1 MSELVEGL
9 ARAAELLRRARHVVA
24 LTGAGVSTASGIP
37 DFRSAGSGL
46 WEKVDPLEVASL
58 PAFRYHPERFYHWL
72 RPFAQLMQTAHPNA
86 AHFAFAQL
94 EQQGRLKMLLT
105 QNIDQLHSR
114 AGSCQV
120 LELHGSLREAVC
132 GQCHRRWP
140 GAPVL
145 TQFIAD
151 GRVPYCAECGG
162 VLKPD
167 TILLGEA
174 LSERVLREAR
184 AAVRACDVL
193 MVAGSSLEVM
203 PAAGLPYE
211 AVSTGARLIMLNHE
225 PTYMDERAEVILRGD
240 IAAILPELAATLG
253 AESYA

>member
-1 MSELVEGL
+1 MSELAERI
-9 ARAAELLRRARHVVA
+9 ARAAELLHRARHVVA

-72 RPFAQLMQTAHPNA
+72 RPFAQLMQTAQPNA

-94 EQQGRLKMLLT
+94 EQQGRLQVLLT

-114 AGSCQV
+114 AGSCRV
-120 LELHGSLREAVC
+120 VELHGSLRETVC

-140 GAPVL
+140 GEPVL

-151 GRVPYCAECGG
+151 GQVPHCPECGG

-167 TILLGEA
+167 AILLGEA
-174 LSERVLREAR
+174 LSERVLRESS

-193 MVAGSSLEVM
+193 IVAGSSLEVM

-211 AVSTGARLIMLNHE
+211 AVSTGARLIMMNHE

-240 IAAILPELAATLG
+240 LAAVLPELTATLG
-253 AESYA
+253 AEPYA